1 MRIIKTIYRLFKY
14 RAEWSKQIREI
25 QIRIDQ
31 AYEINKF
38 NSGAS
43 RLIVFFIPGA
53 EYKSGKEIISGG
65 LISIVSLA
73 EESRKIFSDDP
84 STEVVCCT
92 YFGDHL
98 LFKLTSFENFT
109 PIFEYIQ
116 LPKYFKNASSIILHL
131 PELFVEDLYNQQLV
145 NLKFDYRKLQMNIL
159 NQNINFMPDIHV
171 IAKLNDIFK
180 LVTITT
186 AHKKYCTSK
195 FQELYNMP
203 LHLLSVWISP
213 EKYKKTDFSDKKDL
227 VLFSPDNAQ
236 LTNKIIQLIN
246 LNLPAFETRIIKDLC
261 YEDYKELIK
270 SAKFVITTGEG
281 LDAYFIET
289 YFSGGVGIAVK
300 NEDFFDEK
308 YLDLQVLMN
317 ESELIDSHLV
327 NLIRQLNK
335 KQIFTE
341 VNEQLFTM
349 LAQDYSIFNYRKNL
363 KIFYNGEYTYS

>member
-1 MRIIKTIYRLFKY
+1 MIKTIYRLFKY
-14 RAEWSKQIREI
+14 RAEWSKQVREI

-31 AYEINKF
+31 AYELNKL

-53 EYKSGKEIISGG
+53 EYQSGKENISGG

-73 EESRKIFSDDP
+73 EESRKIFNDD
-84 STEVVCCT
+84 SLTEVVCCT

-109 PIFEYIQ
+109 PIFEYSK
-116 LPKYFKNASSIILHL
+116 LTKYFKNLSSLILHV
-131 PELFVEDLYNQQLV
+131 PELFVEDLYNKQLI
-145 NLKFDYRKLQMNIL
+145 NLKFDYRNIQINIL
-159 NQNINFMPDIHV
+159 NQNINFMPEINV
-171 IAKLNDIFK
+171 IAKLNGIFK

-195 FQELYNMP
+195 FQELYNVP

-227 VLFSPDNAQ
+227 VLFSPDNAK

-246 LNLPAFETRIIKDLC
+246 SNLPTFEIRIIKDLT
-261 YEDYKELIK
+261 YEDYKEILR

-289 YFSGGVGIAVK
+289 YFSGGVGISVK

-317 ESELIDSHLV
+317 ESELINSTLV
-327 NLIRQLNK
+327 NLIRQLNE
-335 KQIFTE
+335 KQIFT
-341 VNEQLFTM
+341 QLNDKVFTM
-349 LAQDYSIFNYRKNL
+349 LAQDYSISIYKTNL
-363 KIFYNGEYTYS
+363 KNFYNGEYTYC